1 MMQPAHRKDA
11 DVRRRYERALLFACV
26 LALPALG
33 ATAAISS
40 NARQTRKSHAGPLHR
55 HVTTTF
61 FWVGEPADSD
71 NGDIANA
78 ASAWDD
84 SWEQHF
90 GGVDDP
96 EHRSGYR
103 PAAFVPKENA
113 FYVALPYNDYDGNG
127 DKKPDA
133 AKRCPHGCKNRWV
146 RIIHKGRAAYAQWED
161 VGPFGE
167 NDVRYVFGT
176 RRPKSRTNEH
186 AGFDVSPAVRDYF
199 RLHDIDT
206 TSWQFVPASAVPH
219 GPWRKTVT
227 TRGVSWK

>member
-1 MMQPAHRKDA
+1 MRGRFEIALLVALTLALAVVGAASATTSSAHRRHK
-11 DVRRRYERALLFACV
+11 
-26 LALPALG
+26 P
-33 ATAAISS
+33 
-40 NARQTRKSHAGPLHR
+40 HAGPLHR
-55 HVTTTF
+55 HVSTTF

-84 SWEQHF
+84 SWERHF

-96 EHRSGYR
+96 DHRTGYR

-113 FYVALPYNDYDGNG
+113 FYVALPYNDYDGQGN
-127 DKKPDA
+127 KKRDA

-146 RIIHKGRAAYAQWED
+146 RIVHRGKAAYAQWED

-167 NDVRYVFGT
+167 NDVSYVFGT
-176 RRPKSRTNEH
+176 RRPRSATNRH
-186 AGFDVSPAVRDYF
+186 AGLDVSPAVRDY
-199 RLHDIDT
+199 LHLRDVDRT
-206 TSWQFVPASAVPH
+206 AWQFVDASAVPR

-227 TRGVSWK
+227 SRGISWK